1 MTINSHILKLTG
13 KAELPKELELGFNY
27 KVTIDGSVT
36 ETTTVDNENGTVDV
50 IYKFLPV
57 LVETLTPKGERL
69 KLKDV
74 RKESQKLRAKLYMV
88 WSENNDSRSFE
99 DFYNFIMMKIR
110 LNAESIIEEY
120 K

>member
-74 RKESQKLRAKLYMV
+74 RKESQKP
-88 WSENNDSRSFE
+88 
-99 DFYNFIMMKIR
+99 
-110 LNAESIIEEY
+110 
-120 K
+120 